1 MLRLGLCCIFRKEP
15 IRFRATTASNLR
27 KLSRPSQL
35 AKLSQLC
42 LHNSQS
48 LLAAVKFV
56 HTSGIG
62 AFRVLSPF
70 FPRYTHPEVGYR
82 LEDLPDR
89 DQIVHNLTQV
99 KEFCDLYEI
108 RRSFHPDQFNV
119 LSSPHA
125 NVVENAQRE
134 LAYHGMLAEYIGAD
148 VINIHGGGKY
158 DDKTK
163 ALQRFKKNF
172 QSLSVSAK
180 SRLAVENDDNIYTVK
195 DLVPLSEELGIPFV
209 YDVHHHRC
217 NPDGLRVENAT
228 ALALE
233 SWQRVG
239 REPYFHIS
247 SPKNGWHNSSP
258 KPHADYINPADFPD
272 CWKDLDVT
280 VDVEAKAKELAV
292 LALKKALRI

>member
-99 KEFCDLYEI
+99 KEFCDLHEI

-125 NVVENAQRE
+125 GVVENAQRE

-158 DDKTK
+158 DNKTK

-172 QSLSVSAK
+172 QSLSVFAK

-217 NPDGLRVENAT
+217 NPDGLRVEKAT

-239 REPYFHIS
+239 REPYFHLS

-272 CWKDLDVT
+272 CWKNLDVT

-292 LALKKALRI
+292 LALKKALQI